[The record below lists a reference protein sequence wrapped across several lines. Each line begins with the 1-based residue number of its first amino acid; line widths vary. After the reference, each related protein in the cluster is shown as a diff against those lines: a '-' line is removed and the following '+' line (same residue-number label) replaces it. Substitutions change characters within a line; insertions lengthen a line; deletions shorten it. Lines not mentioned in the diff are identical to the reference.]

1 MRDLPPLTAT
11 VDWSAG
17 VATVAVHGELDDAT
31 CSQLR
36 ERLAWVI
43 ESCPQRLVLDVDGVS
58 DRCCAQVIAIIA
70 AARQRLPPGCLLDV
84 CSASPAVRSVLD
96 IAGWSGVRI
105 ARPQQPAAPVPVP
118 VTAGSPEGHDT
129 GRWASCRSSV
139 VSRSD
144 VIRR

>member
-1 MRDLPPLTAT
+1 MTAT

-58 DRCCAQVIAIIA
+58 DRCCEQLVAIIA
-70 AARQRLPPGCLLDV
+70 AARQQLPPGCLLNV
-84 CSASPAVRSVLD
+84 GSASPAVRSVLD

-105 ARPQQPAAPVPVP
+105 ARPQQPAEPGPV
-118 VTAGSPEGHDT
+118 
-129 GRWASCRSSV
+129 R
-139 VSRSD
+139 
-144 VIRR
+144 